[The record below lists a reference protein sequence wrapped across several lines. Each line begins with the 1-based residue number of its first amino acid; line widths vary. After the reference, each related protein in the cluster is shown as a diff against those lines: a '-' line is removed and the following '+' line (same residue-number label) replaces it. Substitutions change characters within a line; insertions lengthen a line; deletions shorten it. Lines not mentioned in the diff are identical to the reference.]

1 MKVFAIFGILCVSSL
16 DSMDKRCM
24 NFWEEPIVKYETVQE
39 CGIAAKQKGKEIE
52 LNFTQNNLE
61 IESLEVYCLPIDKYK
76 KT

>member
-1 MKVFAIFGILCVSSL
+1 MHEFFG
-16 DSMDKRCM
+16 KT
-24 NFWEEPIVKYETVQE
+24 PIVKYETVQE